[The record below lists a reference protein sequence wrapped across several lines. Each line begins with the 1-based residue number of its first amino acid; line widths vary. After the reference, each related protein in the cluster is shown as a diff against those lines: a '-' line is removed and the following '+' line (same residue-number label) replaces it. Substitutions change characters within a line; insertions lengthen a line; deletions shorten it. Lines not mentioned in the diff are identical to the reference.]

1 MILEPEE
8 IVESHLVATLEGA
21 ANGVAV
27 LGALAPSAP
36 GTEKTAPDTHVSV
49 SVDLASQ
56 DLDWLG
62 PGVPCTYSV
71 AVAVHVA
78 EADNPNGALFR
89 DTCRAVRAALAA
101 LLGDGCVELDGDGF
115 SCDAFVLGG
124 TQTARE
130 SFGDFSQ
137 FVKTYTATVTGRFT
151 PPTETT
157 EQEDS

>member
-1 MILEPEE
+1 MMTEPEE

-36 GTEKTAPDTHVSV
+36 GTEKTAPDTLVSV

-71 AVAVHVA
+71 AVSVRVA
-78 EADNPNGALFR
+78 EADDPNGALFR
-89 DTCRAVRAALAA
+89 DTCRAVRAALSA
-101 LLGDGCVELDGDGF
+101 LLGDGSAALSGDGF
-115 SCDAFVLGG
+115 ACDGFVFGG

-130 SFGDFSQ
+130 SFGDLSQ
-137 FVKTYTATVTGRFT
+137 FVKTYTATVNGRFT
-151 PPTETT
+151 PPTETK
-157 EQEDS
+157 ED

>member
-1 MILEPEE
+1 MTEPEE

-36 GTEKTAPDTHVSV
+36 GTEKTAPDTHVAV

-56 DLDWLG
+56 DMDDEDFG
-62 PGVPCTYSV
+62 IPYTYFV
-71 AVAVHVA
+71 AVSVRVA
-78 EADNPNGALFR
+78 EADDPNGALFR

-137 FVKTYTATVTGRFT
+137 LVKTYTATVNGRFT
-151 PPTETT
+151 PPTETK
-157 EQEDS
+157 ED